1 MQILASTIVKRV
13 HSTVLTLLALV
24 FCASSGHAR
33 TLRVFAV
40 GNSFSG
46 NATAYLPQ
54 LAKAGGHELILGT
67 AQTGGCSLERHWK
80 AAEAEL
86 ANPGSKEAKIYG
98 GKSLTEIISK
108 GKWDV
113 VTMQQYSLLSSD
125 TETYRPYSQ
134 KLHDHLRILQPE
146 AEIVVHQTWAY
157 RSDAS
162 RFGQVGAE
170 KHAASQQEMWER
182 SRAAYRQIADEI
194 GARVIPVGDAFWRV
208 DSDPNWGY
216 KSDANYDF
224 KNPMFPLLPN
234 QNTSLHVGYRWSAD
248 KKLSK
253 DANHANVAGQYLGG
267 LVWYGCLFRE
277 STENLTFVPPGL
289 SPEFAAHL
297 RTVAWQVV
305 QEDSPVSK
313 AENAQQKPPG
323 Q

>member
-1 MQILASTIVKRV
+1 MKRLLAFAAGLL
-13 HSTVLTLLALV
+13 VLTLGT
-24 FCASSGHAR
+24 SSSSAR

-40 GNSFSG
+40 GNSFSQ
-46 NATAYLPQ
+46 NATTFLPQ
-54 LAKAGGHELILGT
+54 LVKAGGHELDFGT

-80 AAEAEL
+80 AAEAEF

-98 GKSLTEIISK
+98 GKALAEIISK

-113 VTMQQYSLLSSD
+113 VTIQQYSLHSSD
-125 TETYRPYSQ
+125 IETYRPYAK
-134 KLHDHLRILQPE
+134 KLHDQLRTLQPG

-162 RFGQVGAE
+162 RFGQVAAE
-170 KHAASQQEMWER
+170 KHAGSQQEMWER
-182 SRAAYRQIADEI
+182 SRAAYRQFADEV
-194 GARVIPVGDAFWRV
+194 GARLIPVGDAFWRV
-208 DSDPNWGY
+208 DSDPKWGY
-216 KSDANYDF
+216 KPDTNYDF
-224 KNPMFPLLPN
+224 KNPVFPTLPD

-248 KKLSK
+248 KQLSK

-289 SPEFAAHL
+289 SPEFAAQL
-297 RTVAWQVV
+297 RKVAWQVV
-305 QEDSPVSK
+305 KESSPAGKS
-313 AENAQQKPPG
+313 ENAQQKPPG

>member
-1 MQILASTIVKRV
+1 MKRLLAFAAG
-13 HSTVLTLLALV
+13 LLAL
-24 FCASSGHAR
+24 ALGTSSSSAR

-40 GNSFSG
+40 GNSFSQ
-46 NATAYLPQ
+46 NATTFLPQ
-54 LAKAGGHELILGT
+54 LIKAGGHELVFGT

-86 ANPGSKEAKIYG
+86 ANPGSNEAKIYG
-98 GKSLTEIISK
+98 GKSLAEVISK

-113 VTMQQYSLLSSD
+113 VTIQQYSLLSSD
-125 TETYRPYSQ
+125 IETYRPYAQ
-134 KLHDHLRILQPE
+134 KLHDHLRTLQPG

-157 RSDAS
+157 RSDAN
-162 RFGQVGAE
+162 RFGQIGAE

-182 SRAAYRQIADEI
+182 SRAAYRQIAGDL
-194 GARVIPVGDAFWRV
+194 GVRVIPVGDAIWRV
-208 DSDPNWGY
+208 DSDPKWGY
-216 KSDANYDF
+216 KPDANYDF
-224 KNPMFPLLPN
+224 KNPVFPNLPD

-267 LVWYGCLFRE
+267 LMWYGCLIRE
-277 STENLTFVPPGL
+277 STENLAFIPPGL

-297 RTVAWQVV
+297 RKIAWQVV
-305 QEDSPVSK
+305 QEDSPAGK

>member
-1 MQILASTIVKRV
+1 MKR
-13 HSTVLTLLALV
+13 LLAFVAGLLV
-24 FCASSGHAR
+24 LALGTSSSSAR

-40 GNSFSG
+40 GNSFSQ
-46 NATAYLPQ
+46 NATTFLPQ
-54 LAKAGGHELILGT
+54 LVEAGGHELVLGT

-86 ANPGSKEAKIYG
+86 TNPGSKEGKIYG
-98 GKSLTEIISK
+98 GKSLVEIISK

-125 TETYRPYSQ
+125 TETYRPYAK
-134 KLHDHLRILQPE
+134 KLYDHLRTLQPG

-182 SRAAYRQIADEI
+182 SRAAYRQIAGDL
-194 GARVIPVGDAFWRV
+194 GTPVIPVGDAFWRV
-208 DSDPNWGY
+208 DSDPKWGY
-216 KSDANYDF
+216 KPDANYDF
-224 KNPMFPLLPN
+224 NNPMFPALPD
-234 QNTSLHVGYRWSAD
+234 QNASLHVGYRWSAD
-248 KKLSK
+248 KKLTK

-267 LVWYGCLFRE
+267 LVWYSSLFRE
-277 STENLTFVPPGL
+277 STEDLAFVPPGL

-297 RTVAWQVV
+297 RKVAWQVV
-305 QEDSPVSK
+305 QESAPEGK
-313 AENAQQKPPG
+313 AEKAPPKQPG

>member
-1 MQILASTIVKRV
+1 MKQLLSIVIGLLV
-13 HSTVLTLLALV
+13 LALGV
-24 FCASSGHAR
+24 SSGSAR

-40 GNSFSG
+40 GNSFSQ
-46 NATAYLPQ
+46 NATTYLPQ
-54 LAKAGGHELILGT
+54 LAEAGGHELILGT

-98 GKSLTEIISK
+98 GKSLAEIIGK

-113 VTMQQYSLLSSD
+113 VTIQQYSLFSSD
-125 TETYRPYSQ
+125 IETYRPYAQ
-134 KLHDHLRILQPE
+134 KLHDHLRTLQPG

-157 RSDAS
+157 RSDAN
-162 RFGQVGAE
+162 RFGQVAAE
-170 KHAASQQEMWER
+170 KHAAAQREMWER
-182 SRAAYRQIADEI
+182 SRAAYRQIAGDL

-208 DSDPNWGY
+208 DSDPKWGY
-216 KSDANYDF
+216 KSDASYDF
-224 KNPMFPLLPN
+224 KNPVFPVLPD

-277 STENLTFVPPGL
+277 STENLAFVPAGL
-289 SPEFAAHL
+289 SPEVAAHL
-297 RTVAWQVV
+297 RKVAWQVV
-305 QEDSPVSK
+305 QEDSPAGK